1 MILCLRVGSQ
11 CNMPDNDLCET
22 PQPTQQSVLNRPGK
36 DKFILVLNLPQVLR
50 KQSLADDLI
59 NIDPLQISI
68 FGTIVP
74 DVAVPSNEV
83 RFGGQSYNVSSYT
96 RPNYQPLTV
105 NFVVEALEDTAF
117 GSTART
123 NTGGLQNNSAS
134 ITLYA
139 SYASSESYAT
149 LSALVGTKCFIRVKP
164 TSAALS
170 ATNPGFE
177 LSSTFLSALPVI
189 NSSLGE
195 LAVYEIELMGGTY
208 TADITP

>member
-1 MILCLRVGSQ
+1 MATSTYLA
-11 CNMPDNDLCET
+11 N
-22 PQPTQQSVLNRPGK
+22 SVVEIGATSASTT
-36 DKFILVLNLPQVLR
+36 DITDQV
-50 KQSLADDLI
+50 
-59 NIDPLQISI
+59 
-68 FGTIVP
+68 T
-74 DVAVPSNEV
+74 AV
-83 RFGGQSYNVSSYT
+83 
-96 RPNYQPLTV
+96 TV

-149 LSALVGTKCFIRVKP
+149 LSALVGTKCFLRVKP

-177 LSSTFLSALPVI
+177 LTNTFLSALPVV
-189 NSSLGE
+189 NSNLGE

-208 TADITP
+208 VADITP

>member
-1 MILCLRVGSQ
+1 MATSTYLANSVVEIGSSSASTT
-11 CNMPDNDLCET
+11 DITD
-22 PQPTQQSVLNRPGK
+22 
-36 DKFILVLNLPQVLR
+36 QV
-50 KQSLADDLI
+50 
-59 NIDPLQISI
+59 
-68 FGTIVP
+68 T
-74 DVAVPSNEV
+74 AV
-83 RFGGQSYNVSSYT
+83 
-96 RPNYQPLTV
+96 TV

-139 SYASSESYAT
+139 SYAASESYAV

-177 LSSTFLSALPVI
+177 LTNTYLSALPVV
-189 NSSLGE
+189 NSNLGE

-208 TADITP
+208 VADITP

>member
-1 MILCLRVGSQ
+1 MATSTYLA
-11 CNMPDNDLCET
+11 N
-22 PQPTQQSVLNRPGK
+22 SVVEIGTSSASVT
-36 DKFILVLNLPQVLR
+36 DITDQV
-50 KQSLADDLI
+50 
-59 NIDPLQISI
+59 
-68 FGTIVP
+68 T
-74 DVAVPSNEV
+74 AV
-83 RFGGQSYNVSSYT
+83 
-96 RPNYQPLTV
+96 TV

-139 SYASSESYAT
+139 SYASSESYAV
-149 LSALVGTKCFIRVKP
+149 LSALVGTKCFLRVKP

-189 NSSLGE
+189 NSNLGE
-195 LAVYEIELMGGTY
+195 LAVYEIELMGGSY

>member
-1 MILCLRVGSQ
+1 MATSTYLA
-11 CNMPDNDLCET
+11 N
-22 PQPTQQSVLNRPGK
+22 PTVEIGASSASTT
-36 DKFILVLNLPQVLR
+36 DITDQVT
-50 KQSLADDLI
+50 AC
-59 NIDPLQISI
+59 
-68 FGTIVP
+68 V
-74 DVAVPSNEV
+74 
-83 RFGGQSYNVSSYT
+83 
-96 RPNYQPLTV
+96 V
-105 NFVVEALEDTAF
+105 NFNVEALEDTAF

-139 SYASSESYAT
+139 SYAATESYAT
-149 LSALVGTKCFIRVKP
+149 LSALVGTKCFLRVKP

-189 NSSLGE
+189 NSNLGE
-195 LAVYEIELMGGTY
+195 LAVYEIELVGGSY

>member
-1 MILCLRVGSQ
+1 MATTTYLANSVVEIGSSSA
-11 CNMPDNDLCET
+11 
-22 PQPTQQSVLNRPGK
+22 SVT
-36 DKFILVLNLPQVLR
+36 DITDQV
-50 KQSLADDLI
+50 
-59 NIDPLQISI
+59 
-68 FGTIVP
+68 T
-74 DVAVPSNEV
+74 AV
-83 RFGGQSYNVSSYT
+83 
-96 RPNYQPLTV
+96 TV

-139 SYASSESYAT
+139 SYAASESYAT
-149 LSALVGTKCFIRVKP
+149 LSALVGTKCFLRVKP

-189 NSSLGE
+189 NSNLGE
-195 LAVYEIELMGGTY
+195 LAVYEIELMGGSY

>member
-1 MILCLRVGSQ
+1 MATSTYLA
-11 CNMPDNDLCET
+11 N
-22 PQPTQQSVLNRPGK
+22 SVVEIGATSASTT
-36 DKFILVLNLPQVLR
+36 DITDQV
-50 KQSLADDLI
+50 
-59 NIDPLQISI
+59 
-68 FGTIVP
+68 T
-74 DVAVPSNEV
+74 AV
-83 RFGGQSYNVSSYT
+83 
-96 RPNYQPLTV
+96 TV

-139 SYASSESYAT
+139 SYAASESYAI
-149 LSALVGTKCFIRVKP
+149 LSALVGTKCFVRVKP

-177 LSSTFLSALPVI
+177 LTNTFLSALPVV
-189 NSSLGE
+189 NSNLGE

-208 TADITP
+208 VADITP

>member
-1 MILCLRVGSQ
+1 MATSTYLA
-11 CNMPDNDLCET
+11 N
-22 PQPTQQSVLNRPGK
+22 SVVEIGATSASTT
-36 DKFILVLNLPQVLR
+36 DITDQV
-50 KQSLADDLI
+50 
-59 NIDPLQISI
+59 
-68 FGTIVP
+68 T
-74 DVAVPSNEV
+74 AV
-83 RFGGQSYNVSSYT
+83 
-96 RPNYQPLTV
+96 TV
-105 NFVVEALEDTAF
+105 NYVVEALEDTAF

-139 SYASSESYAT
+139 SYASSESYSI

-208 TADITP
+208 VADITP